1 VDFWTVAEKYGLP
14 AAMML
19 YAITA
24 LYIDWVVSGRRYR
37 LVVTQRDRLLKLAL
51 SGQRKANTAVDIAG
65 ALVGPSEG
73 EPDDDEV

>member
-1 VDFWTVAEKYGLP
+1 
-14 AAMML
+14 
-19 YAITA
+19 
-24 LYIDWVVSGRRYR
+24 
-37 LVVTQRDRLLKLAL
+37 LAL